1 MRGRGD
7 RQVTSTQSCVPAVA
21 SKGKPS
27 GWLSMDSEKQG
38 SGLPTRA
45 ALLTQLGLRSVTS
58 EDS

>member
-1 MRGRGD
+1 MRGKRD

-45 ALLTQLGLRSVTS
+45 ALVHTVGTQIS
-58 EDS
+58 DQ